1 MVLEETLV
9 LYNRDEARE
18 VAGALRKGGMPI
30 RTVRKD
36 ILIRSIA
43 VIGRIRDVKAAIEER
58 IARGEEDD
66 DARPWLKRVLASL
79 QEEEDA
85 VADFLQQ
92 HSPGETVTAIMQ
104 KKSLPD
110 LYQSLR
116 MEGTDVEEAK
126 RVVAEYLKNR
136 KVFMLLAR
144 SGQIQV
150 TDDGEATLQGHPEPG
165 DLVTKLSGEII
176 DEVGLKTLKKHAVRT
191 SMAITSAPE
200 FHLEFSAEAIGMLQL
215 PDLDDLVNETDIDP
229 EIYDTFRDSVYAK
242 WTVASRVMALLKGR
256 GTVPAG
262 EIFALLQGDAFD
274 IPGRIEEVTLELDID
289 FVQGLLD
296 DMRKIGIIRRKGAGY
311 RLA

>member
-1 MVLEETLV
+1 
-9 LYNRDEARE
+9 
-18 VAGALRKGGMPI
+18 
-30 RTVRKD
+30 
-36 ILIRSIA
+36 
-43 VIGRIRDVKAAIEER
+43 
-58 IARGEEDD
+58 
-66 DARPWLKRVLASL
+66 
-79 QEEEDA
+79 
-85 VADFLQQ
+85 
-92 HSPGETVTAIMQ
+92 
-104 KKSLPD
+104 
-110 LYQSLR
+110 
-116 MEGTDVEEAK
+116 MEGADVEEAK

-215 PDLDDLVNETDIDP
+215 PDLDDLANETDIDP

>member
-92 HSPGETVTAIMQ
+92 HSPGETVTAIMP

-110 LYQSLR
+110 LYRSL
-116 MEGTDVEEAK
+116 
-126 RVVAEYLKNR
+126 
-136 KVFMLLAR
+136 
-144 SGQIQV
+144 
-150 TDDGEATLQGHPEPG
+150 
-165 DLVTKLSGEII
+165 
-176 DEVGLKTLKKHAVRT
+176 
-191 SMAITSAPE
+191 
-200 FHLEFSAEAIGMLQL
+200 
-215 PDLDDLVNETDIDP
+215 
-229 EIYDTFRDSVYAK
+229 
-242 WTVASRVMALLKGR
+242 
-256 GTVPAG
+256 
-262 EIFALLQGDAFD
+262 
-274 IPGRIEEVTLELDID
+274 
-289 FVQGLLD
+289 
-296 DMRKIGIIRRKGAGY
+296 
-311 RLA
+311 